1 MPTIEWGNSHRHID
15 KSEIG
20 EGVSHTDGKFV
31 CADCIEDEGVQKFI
45 KDFYAQNPGERGPC
59 SYSQNEQG
67 IHLDWVAEHIL
78 NECILPYWQD
88 AIDSGITGA
97 IEDSEFVYPT
107 KQTVDILA
115 DGDLGILHDDLLHDL
130 VGALP
135 SNRWVKKPDPSEAD

>member
-15 KSEIG
+15 KSEIDG
-20 EGVSHTDGKFV
+20 GVSHTDGKFV
-31 CADCIEDEGVQKFI
+31 SADCVEDEGVQKFI

-78 NECILPYWQD
+78 NEYILPVWED
-88 AIDSGITGA
+88 ATNSVPWEGG
-97 IEDSEFVYPT
+97 FVGET

-135 SNRWVKKPDPSEAD
+135 SNRWVEKPDPSEAD